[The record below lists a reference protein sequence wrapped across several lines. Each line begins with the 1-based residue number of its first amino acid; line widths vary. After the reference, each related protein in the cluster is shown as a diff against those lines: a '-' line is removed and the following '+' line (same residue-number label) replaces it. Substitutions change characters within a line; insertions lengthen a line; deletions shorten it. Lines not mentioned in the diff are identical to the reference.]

1 MTIIKCY
8 CLKGRSGM
16 HCPLTT
22 NREDLEKTFNYQ
34 VRGEEIIEV
43 EIDDSFDCQDEQTS
57 SCINCPFV
65 KNNIKHKEYNNI
77 QKVLKEK
84 GISQRALAKKMGRYK
99 GTVSIWCRNE
109 RQPTLKAL
117 FEMAE
122 ILGVN
127 IVELINTEQK

>member
-1 MTIIKCY
+1 MTI
-8 CLKGRSGM
+8 RSTAKM
-16 HCPLTT
+16 SKLQVVLTA
-22 NREDLEKTFNYQ
+22 LLQ
-34 VRGEEIIEV
+34 
-43 EIDDSFDCQDEQTS
+43 
-57 SCINCPFV
+57 

-84 GISQRALAKKMGRYK
+84 GISQRALAKRMGRYK
-99 GTVSIWCRNE
+99 DTVSIWCRNE